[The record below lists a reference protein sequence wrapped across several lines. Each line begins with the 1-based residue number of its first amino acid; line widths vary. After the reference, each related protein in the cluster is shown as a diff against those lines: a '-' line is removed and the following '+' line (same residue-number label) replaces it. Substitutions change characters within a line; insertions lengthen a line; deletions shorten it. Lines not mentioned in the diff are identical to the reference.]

1 MVRVQPF
8 INEKG
13 NEESPQAEARG
24 GIAWMRRPEAPD
36 SPSMMIVWSGVQSSG
51 RRSGLS
57 SDSELLDSED
67 GEIDWEREP
76 IRRKKKDGMRIVRL
90 IIGFPHHQKGD
101 AVSIAN
107 YLTGWRAPQLKD
119 EEWIPFGKE
128 DRNLSRHHLFSR
140 LLGQTMWLL
149 RHLLL
154 SWGSFRTSA
163 LVDSLLSTKLRFFYL
178 MNE

>member
-1 MVRVQPF
+1 MHW
-8 INEKG
+8 
-13 NEESPQAEARG
+13 S
-24 GIAWMRRPEAPD
+24 WMRKKAEWNSLFPKLGYRKISSLRLIRRSKEFAKE
-36 SPSMMIVWSGVQSSG
+36 ILGFQSSG